1 MKRFLNAQTFLLS
14 YPNMNANVWGCFL
27 SHKVLKK
34 RARKCFLQL
43 YIQLQY
49 NRGFYFPICM
59 ICFLRSCPFIQINLS
74 YYSSCLVLVWRL
86 RPVLHYCIVIYFW
99 SSGIRD
105 CILFTLIWKKE
116 FRICTRERELCDIF
130 HYHLWTA
137 STKPRLIV
145 SQCWLCFLVT
155 FSRPDISR
163 FGNSIVNNKWQEP
176 FRGGSRFLET
186 GSKRRI
192 KFIP

>member
-105 CILFTLIWKKE
+105 CILFTLIWKRKISTYALGSVSYVTYFIIIYE
-116 FRICTRERELCDIF
+116 QLQQNRRWLFRIAG
-130 HYHLWTA
+130 YASLWHFQGQT
-137 STKPRLIV
+137 
-145 SQCWLCFLVT
+145 
-155 FSRPDISR
+155 
-163 FGNSIVNNKWQEP
+163 
-176 FRGGSRFLET
+176 
-186 GSKRRI
+186 
-192 KFIP
+192 